1 MMQIPAKQSG
11 FTAVELLITLFVA
24 AAFLIA
30 GFQLFNVVIRDG
42 GQTRSESRAANV
54 AYDYMRQY
62 KNTSTTIPCTVSTP
76 LNNASITVDGLTNVT
91 ISITISCLPD
101 AISSLSKIEASIS
114 YNSPVQTVKYAT
126 YSSSTGAATGTTD
139 ITTGLVAWWKLNGDA
154 NNSIGSPNGVISNAT
169 STSNQIG
176 TADSAYAFGG
186 NSSAAIIN
194 TSSTF
199 GIGTSNAT
207 FSMWVYS
214 STATNSGMFAH
225 VGVSTGF
232 GIGIGNT
239 QTDNAGS
246 KLIMIYDGARWI
258 PTTTNLSAGSWHH
271 VAMVVDASG
280 IPTAYLDGVSAGSY
294 PGTGVVAPSGSNSSI
309 AGIGYAPANYFT
321 GSVDDVRLY
330 NRALPLSDILA
341 LFSGGA
347 K

>member
-1 MMQIPAKQSG
+1 MIQIPTKQSG

-62 KNTSTTIPCTVSTP
+62 GNTSTTIPCSASTP
-76 LNNASITVDGLTNVT
+76 LNNANITVDGLTNVT

-101 AISSLSKIEASIS
+101 AITSLSKIEASIS
-114 YNSPVQTVKYAT
+114 YNSPTQTVKYAT
-126 YSSSTGAATGTTD
+126 YASSTGAATGTTD

-169 STSNQIG
+169 STANQAG
-176 TADSAYAFGG
+176 KSDSAYAFGG
-186 NSSAAIIN
+186 NGSAAIIN
-194 TSSTF
+194 TGSTF
-199 GIGTSNAT
+199 GIGSTNAT
-207 FSMWVYS
+207 FSLWVYNP
-214 STATNSGMFAH
+214 TASNSGMFAH
-225 VGVSTGF
+225 VGYGTGF

-239 QTDNAGS
+239 QTDNIGT
-246 KLIMIYDGARWI
+246 KLVMIYDGNRWI
-258 PTTTNLSAGSWHH
+258 PTGTNLGTGWHH
-271 VAMVVDASG
+271 VVMVVDGSG
-280 IPTAYLDGVSAGSY
+280 VPTAYLDGVSTGSY
-294 PGTGVVAPSGSNSSI
+294 PGTGIVAPSGSVTSI
-309 AGIGYAPANYFT
+309 AGLSYSSTHYFT

-341 LFSGGA
+341 LYSGGA